1 VSEELTKSDTK
12 LTRKMDDSTAELTR
26 EMSKVN
32 KALADVIA
40 REKERERE
48 RDREKAASAKR

>member
-1 VSEELTKSDTK
+1 VSEDLLKSDTK

-26 EMSKVN
+26 EMNKVN
-32 KALADVIA
+32 KALAEVIA

-48 RDREKAASAKR
+48 REREKVAVRK